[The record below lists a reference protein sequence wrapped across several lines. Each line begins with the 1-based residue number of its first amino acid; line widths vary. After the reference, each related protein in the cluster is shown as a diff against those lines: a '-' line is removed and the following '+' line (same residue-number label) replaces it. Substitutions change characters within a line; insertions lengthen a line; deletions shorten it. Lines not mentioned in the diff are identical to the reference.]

1 MRKLTAL
8 FSVIVLMVGI
18 LALPI
23 TSYAYWNH
31 GKVRIVSRGEDLKVR
46 IVERGEDFTI
56 RWVDRN
62 PGVGEWEEGPRLED
76 FTIRFVESGED
87 VKVRFVY
94 H

>member
-1 MRKLTAL
+1 MQ
-8 FSVIVLMVGI
+8 FSGDKRLRTTP
-18 LALPI
+18 LL
-23 TSYAYWNH
+23 Y
-31 GKVRIVSRGEDLKVR
+31 LKVR

-62 PGVGEWEEGPRLED
+62 PGVGEWEEVPRLED

>member
-1 MRKLTAL
+1 MG
-8 FSVIVLMVGI
+8 FI
-18 LALPI
+18 L
-23 TSYAYWNH
+23 
-31 GKVRIVSRGEDLKVR
+31 SRRSLKNLEGVHEDLVR
-46 IVERGEDFTI
+46 VVQRAIEITEVDFTI

-62 PGVGEWEEGPRLED
+62 PGVGEWEEVPRLED